1 MLVFD
6 EKRREAA
13 RLEQFKKAWENIF
26 HIGQNS
32 PVQLRALSPKGAPRA
47 LRARNI
53 TFTASKYPDP
63 EERKLAFEQEA
74 LRLNDAGYNIYIVMN
89 PITPEFSGN
98 ETNGLAVGDS
108 DIECR
113 RLLLIDIDRA
123 NAVDPISLDDMD
135 DMWLFTNQIEKY
147 LKESG
152 YADFFEVFSG
162 NGAHIYLP
170 LDSLPNDDTS
180 KEHCQAT
187 LHALA
192 ERFDNDTYKVD
203 TCVYNASRITKVP
216 GTVARKGIESQDCP
230 YQIAHVC
237 EVV

>member
-1 MLVFD
+1 MLFLD
-6 EKRREAA
+6 TQPERIKES
-13 RLEQFKKAWENIF
+13 WSIF
-26 HIGQNS
+26 HVGQTN
-32 PVQLRALSPKGAPRA
+32 PLQLRALSPKGA
-47 LRARNI
+47 LRKLPVKNI
-53 TFTASKYPDP
+53 TFTASKYPNIND
-63 EERKLAFEQEA
+63 RKAAFEREA
-74 LRLNDAGYNIYIVMN
+74 LRLNALGYNIYIVMN
-89 PITPEFSGN
+89 PITPEFLGN
-98 ETNGLAVGDS
+98 ETNGLAVCDS

-113 RLLLIDIDRA
+113 RFLLIDIDRA
-123 NAVDPISLDDMD
+123 NAVGPIPEDDID
-135 DMWLFTNQIEKY
+135 DMWLFTFKIEKY

-192 ERFDNDTYKVD
+192 KRFDNDTYKVD

-216 GTVARKGIESQDCP
+216 GTIARKGIESEDCP
-230 YQIAHVC
+230 YQIAHVVEVEV